1 MDFPTK
7 SWILYAPAK
16 QIPTEPSVIQFPP
29 VIDVRA
35 LTTMKDCNQC
45 GKCCIKYGDG
55 ALSAT
60 AKEIDMWELFEP
72 HIYQYVKDNEI
83 WFCPDTGVQLIRC
96 PFLEIE
102 PSPSNTKYICSIYL
116 SRPEDCRHYPSNI
129 TEMIRDECEMIE
141 VKDLQDFNK
150 AQSKL
155 DDLMEGSRP
164 RRQ

>member
-1 MDFPTK
+1 MIDFDT
-7 SWILYAPAK
+7 A
-16 QIPTEPSVIQFPP
+16 TDCET
-29 VIDVRA
+29 
-35 LTTMKDCNQC
+35 LTSMKDCNQC

-60 AKEIDMWELFEP
+60 AGEIEIWELFEP

-83 WFCPDTGVQLIRC
+83 WFCPDTGVRLSRC

-102 PSPSNTKYICSIYL
+102 PGQGKEKYTCSIYL

-129 TEMIRDECEMIE
+129 AEMVRDECEMIE
-141 VKDLQDFNK
+141 VKDLADFNK
-150 AQSKL
+150 AQSRL

>member
-1 MDFPTK
+1 MDCPTK